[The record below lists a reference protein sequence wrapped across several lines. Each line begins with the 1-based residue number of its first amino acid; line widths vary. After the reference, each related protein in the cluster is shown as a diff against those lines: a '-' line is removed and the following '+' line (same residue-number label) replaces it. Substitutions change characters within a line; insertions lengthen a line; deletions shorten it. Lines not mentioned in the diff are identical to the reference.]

1 MYAVCMHIMYVL
13 LCDVRLYALSEVIN
27 RRRLPYDLPK
37 IASLICLQHVGLKH
51 MNVFL
56 IDVYV
61 E

>member
-1 MYAVCMHIMYVL
+1 MHIMYVL